1 MEINDELILKW
12 EPKIQRIASNT
23 FIIGMDKDDIAQELR
38 IAILKAAKAYDSNR
52 GIIFHTYLHTT
63 MINTIRTLMN
73 KAQEEYTTVFLVK
86 QANEKLE
93 EELKKRRDKVFL
105 ESIDMTFDEEDF
117 IPWEITEALQD
128 PIDYY
133 KDSEFDSWLASK
145 DLNFN
150 ERLFIILKLEGL
162 TMEEITE
169 DLGESAYKIR
179 QSLRKKFKNKDLYS
193 QRFMENLSKSYEKI
207 NKKKRETI
215 TKTKKE
221 STM

>member
-12 EPKIQRIASNT
+12 EPKIQKLATST

-93 EELKKRRDKVFL
+93 EELKKQRDKVFL

-133 KDSEFDSWLASK
+133 KDSEFDSWLNSK
-145 DLNFN
+145 DLKPN
-150 ERLFIILKLEGL
+150 ERLFITLKLEGL

-193 QRFMENLSKSYEKI
+193 QRFMENLSKAYEKI
-207 NKKKRETI
+207 NKKRETI

>member
-38 IAILKAAKAYDSNR
+38 IALLKAAKAFDVNR

-73 KAQEEYTTVFLVK
+73 KAQEEYTTIVLVK
-86 QANEKLE
+86 QANEKLI
-93 EELKKRRDKVFL
+93 EELKKRREKVFL
-105 ESIDMTFDEEDF
+105 ESIDITFDEDDF

-133 KDSEFDSWLASK
+133 KDSEFDSWLNSK
-145 DLNFN
+145 DLKPN
-150 ERLFIILKLEGL
+150 ERLFLTLKLEGL

-179 QSLRKKFKNKDLYS
+179 QLLRKKFKNTEIYS
-193 QRFMENLSKSYEKI
+193 QKFMENLSKAYEKI
-207 NKKKRETI
+207 HKKKRKAI
-215 TKTKKE
+215 TKTE
-221 STM
+221 RDSTI

>member
-1 MEINDELILKW
+1 MKINDELILKW
-12 EPKIQRIASNT
+12 EPKIQKLATST

-38 IAILKAAKAYDSNR
+38 IAILKAAKAYDSTR

-63 MINTIRTLMN
+63 MINTIRTLMT

-93 EELKKRRDKVFL
+93 EELKKQRDKVFL

-145 DLNFN
+145 NLNLN
-150 ERLFIILKLEGL
+150 ERLFITLKLEGL

-193 QRFMENLSKSYEKI
+193 QRFMENLSKAYEKI

>member
-12 EPKIQRIASNT
+12 EPKIQKLATST

-38 IAILKAAKAYDSNR
+38 IAILKAAKAYDSTR

-63 MINTIRTLMN
+63 MINTIRTLMT

-93 EELKKRRDKVFL
+93 EELKKQRDKVFL

-145 DLNFN
+145 NLNLN
-150 ERLFIILKLEGL
+150 ERLFITLKLEGL

-193 QRFMENLSKSYEKI
+193 QRFMENLSKAYEKI

>member
-1 MEINDELILKW
+1 MEINDELILKL
-12 EPKIQRIASNT
+12 EPKIQKLATST

-193 QRFMENLSKSYEKI
+193 QRFMENLSKAYEKI
-207 NKKKRETI
+207 NKKRETI

>member
-12 EPKIQRIASNT
+12 EPKIQKLATST

-63 MINTIRTLMN
+63 MINTIRTLMT

-145 DLNFN
+145 NLNLN
-150 ERLFIILKLEGL
+150 ERLFITLKLEGL

-179 QSLRKKFKNKDLYS
+179 QLLRKKFKNKDLYS
-193 QRFMENLSKSYEKI
+193 QRFMENLSKAYEKI

>member
-12 EPKIQRIASNT
+12 EPKIQKLATST

-38 IAILKAAKAYDSNR
+38 IAILKAAKAYDSTR

-63 MINTIRTLMN
+63 MINTIRTLMT

-145 DLNFN
+145 NLNLN
-150 ERLFIILKLEGL
+150 ERLFITLKLEGL

-193 QRFMENLSKSYEKI
+193 QRFMENLSKAYEKI

>member
-12 EPKIQRIASNT
+12 EPKIQKLATST

-145 DLNFN
+145 NLNLN
-150 ERLFIILKLEGL
+150 ERLFITLKLEGL

-179 QSLRKKFKNKDLYS
+179 QLLRKKFKNKDLYS
-193 QRFMENLSKSYEKI
+193 QRFMENLSKAYEKI
-207 NKKKRETI
+207 NKKRETI

>member
-1 MEINDELILKW
+1 MKINDELILKW
-12 EPKIQRIASNT
+12 EPKIQKLATST

-145 DLNFN
+145 NLNLN
-150 ERLFIILKLEGL
+150 ERLFITLKLEGL

-193 QRFMENLSKSYEKI
+193 QRFMENLSKAYEKI
-207 NKKKRETI
+207 NKKRETI

>member
-12 EPKIQRIASNT
+12 EPKIQKLATST

-93 EELKKRRDKVFL
+93 EELKKQRDKVFL

-145 DLNFN
+145 NLNLN
-150 ERLFIILKLEGL
+150 ERLFITLKLEGL

-179 QSLRKKFKNKDLYS
+179 QLLRKKFKNKDLYS
-193 QRFMENLSKSYEKI
+193 QRFMENLSKAYEKI

>member
-12 EPKIQRIASNT
+12 EPKIQKLATST

-105 ESIDMTFDEEDF
+105 ER
-117 IPWEITEALQD
+117 P
-128 PIDYY
+128 Y
-133 KDSEFDSWLASK
+133 
-145 DLNFN
+145 
-150 ERLFIILKLEGL
+150 
-162 TMEEITE
+162 
-169 DLGESAYKIR
+169 
-179 QSLRKKFKNKDLYS
+179 
-193 QRFMENLSKSYEKI
+193 
-207 NKKKRETI
+207 
-215 TKTKKE
+215 
-221 STM
+221 

>member
-12 EPKIQRIASNT
+12 EPKIQKLATST

-145 DLNFN
+145 NLNLN
-150 ERLFIILKLEGL
+150 ERLFITLKLEGL

-179 QSLRKKFKNKDLYS
+179 QLLRKKFKNKDLYS
-193 QRFMENLSKSYEKI
+193 QRFMENLSKAYEKI

>member
-1 MEINDELILKW
+1 MKINDELILKW
-12 EPKIQRIASNT
+12 EPKIQKLATST

-145 DLNFN
+145 NLNLN
-150 ERLFIILKLEGL
+150 ERLFITLKLEGL

-179 QSLRKKFKNKDLYS
+179 QLLRKKFKNKDLYS
-193 QRFMENLSKSYEKI
+193 QRFMENLSKAYEKI

>member
-1 MEINDELILKW
+1 MKINDELILKW
-12 EPKIQRIASNT
+12 EPKIQKLATST

-38 IAILKAAKAYDSNR
+38 IAILKAAKDYDSTL

-63 MINTIRTLMN
+63 MINTIRTLMT

-93 EELKKRRDKVFL
+93 EELKKQRDKVFL

-145 DLNFN
+145 NLNLN
-150 ERLFIILKLEGL
+150 ERLFITLKLEGL
-162 TMEEITE
+162 TMEEISV

-179 QSLRKKFKNKDLYS
+179 QLLRKKFKNKDLYS
-193 QRFMENLSKSYEKI
+193 QRFMENLSKAYEKI

>member
-12 EPKIQRIASNT
+12 EPKIQKLATST

-63 MINTIRTLMN
+63 MINTIRTLMT

-93 EELKKRRDKVFL
+93 EELKKQRDKVFL

-193 QRFMENLSKSYEKI
+193 QRFMENLSKAYEKI

>member
-12 EPKIQRIASNT
+12 EPKIQKLATST

-63 MINTIRTLMN
+63 MINTIRTLMT

-145 DLNFN
+145 NLNLN
-150 ERLFIILKLEGL
+150 ERLFITLKLEGL

-193 QRFMENLSKSYEKI
+193 QRFMENLSKAYEKI

>member
-12 EPKIQRIASNT
+12 EPKIQKLATST

-179 QSLRKKFKNKDLYS
+179 QLLRKKFKNKDLYS
-193 QRFMENLSKSYEKI
+193 QRFMENLSKAYEKI